1 MCAAIAT
8 QAQTIRRW
16 NPPLVILG
24 VLVALLGVLGTLFIG
39 QVSHPPPALVGTSP
53 VVVAARDLDQR
64 TTLRSGDLTVVQYAP
79 ADVPPGAI
87 SRTSAA
93 AGQIMQT
100 SLKKGQP
107 VLSNQIGA
115 STIVVGPQTDF
126 LPLPKDYVAVTVPSG
141 ELLGVAGYVQAGDYI
156 DIIAAVSTKSGTS
169 NVRTIYSGV
178 RVIRVGP
185 ASDRGAAGQ
194 KTGGTTSSLTVAMT
208 QCQAEFIKWFE
219 TNAALKYTLI
229 SHEDAQTIVNTPA
242 DTSCPYTGSP
252 KGVTEADV
260 RSRWPGLAGA

>member
-16 NPPLVILG
+16 NPPLVVLG

-64 TTLRSGDLTVVQYAP
+64 TTLRSADLTVVQYAP
-79 ADVPPGAI
+79 ADVPPGAV
-87 SRTSAA
+87 SRPSAA
-93 AGQIMQT
+93 VGQVMQA

-107 VLSNQIGA
+107 VLANQIGA
-115 STIVVGPQTDF
+115 STVVVGPQTDF
-126 LPLPKDYVAVTVPSG
+126 LPLPKDYVAVTLPSG
-141 ELLGVAGYVQAGDYI
+141 ELVGVAGYVQAGDYI
-156 DIIAAVSTKSGTS
+156 DIIASVSTKSGGS

-208 QCQAEFIKWFE
+208 ECQAEFLKWFE

-229 SHEDAQTIVNTPA
+229 SHEDSQVVASAPA
-242 DTSCPYTGSP
+242 DASCPYTGSP
-252 KGVTEADV
+252 RGVTETDV
-260 RSRWPGLAGA
+260 RSRWPGLSGA